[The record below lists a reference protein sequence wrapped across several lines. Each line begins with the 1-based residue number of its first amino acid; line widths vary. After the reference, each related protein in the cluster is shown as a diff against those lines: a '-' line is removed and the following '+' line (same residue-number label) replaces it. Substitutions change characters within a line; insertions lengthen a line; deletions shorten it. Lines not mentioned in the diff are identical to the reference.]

1 MVEYSKSLIIG
12 ILNYYHEFYNR
23 CFLTK
28 YPDMVVLK
36 ADIDIAL
43 NKLNK
48 ELRNVIV
55 EYYCKGVNNDKAV
68 ANKLGIPTRTVAY
81 RRSRGIEELYKILNN
96 L

>member
-12 ILNYYHEFYNR
+12 ILNHYNDFYNR
-23 CFLTK
+23 SFLLK
-28 YPDMVVLK
+28 YPDMIILK
-36 ADIDIAL
+36 VDIDIAL

>member
-1 MVEYSKSLIIG
+1 MVEYSKTLIIG
-12 ILNYYHEFYNR
+12 ILTYYHEFYNR
-23 CFLTK
+23 SFFIK
-28 YPDMVVLK
+28 YPDMVILK